1 MMNAIQ
7 SLVRVGETA
16 LEVFLD
22 IVLLAMTAIILA
34 GVFFRYVLGQPL
46 MFSFEISTV
55 LFAWIVFIGL
65 VIAYKDGFH
74 LGVDVLDGF
83 LPPRARHALNA
94 LRNAIVAVI
103 SVYMTVEAV
112 HLFMQTSALIA
123 SLQITVRIYY
133 FALPLGFGLMA
144 VAATWRTTRDI
155 HAALRVDPSPVEVT
169 PNRDSASCS

>member
-1 MMNAIQ
+1 MLNAIR
-7 SLVRVGETA
+7 SVLRFGETA

-22 IVLLAMTAIILA
+22 IVLVAMTAIVLA
-34 GVFFRYVLGQPL
+34 GVFFRYVLGEPL

-74 LGVDVLDGF
+74 LGVDLIDGF

-94 LRNAIVAVI
+94 LRNFIVVII
-103 SVYMTVEAV
+103 SVYMTVQAV

-123 SLQITVRIYY
+123 SLQVTVRIYY

-144 VAATWRTTRDI
+144 VAATWRTARDI
-155 HAALRVDPSPVEVT
+155 HDALRVDPSHREVAA
-169 PNRDSASCS
+169 NRDSA

>member
-1 MMNAIQ
+1 MLNAIR
-7 SLVRVGETA
+7 SVLRLGETA

-22 IVLLAMTAIILA
+22 IVLVAMTAIVLA
-34 GVFFRYVLGQPL
+34 GVFFRYVLGEPL

-55 LFAWIVFIGL
+55 LFAWIVFLGL

-74 LGVDVLDGF
+74 LGVDVIDGF

-94 LRNAIVAVI
+94 LRNFIVVVI
-103 SVYMTVEAV
+103 SVYMTVQAV

-123 SLQITVRIYY
+123 SLQVTVRVYY

-144 VAATWRTTRDI
+144 VAATWRTVRDI
-155 HAALRVDPSPVEVT
+155 HDALRADPSHREVAA
-169 PNRDSASCS
+169 NRDSA